1 MPRRMHRRA
10 FIVGGAALVAGFASV
25 RAAPGG
31 EAASAPPRPV
41 YRVYQLDPKP
51 DPAGGNASV
60 CTRRGGCAG
69 CRACRR
75 HAANKLFVS
84 AAAADAGRAHPH
96 CKCRVVSATL
106 PAAAWAALFGGPV
119 TPRRLSVDRRQAA
132 VRAVLA
138 PGDA

>member
-10 FIVGGAALVAGFASV
+10 FVAGGAALVAGVVSAL
-25 RAAPGG
+25 AAPGG
-31 EAASAPPRPV
+31 EAAPAPPRPV
-41 YRVYQLDPKP
+41 YRLDPTSA
-51 DPAGGNASV
+51 DASV
-60 CTRRGGCAG
+60 CAGRGGCAS